1 MSTEPSTGHN
11 EEGHGI
17 DPSSASLADLSAPP
31 SAAKAAEASML
42 FDKLFAKSEPTS
54 TVSAPKEIPPP
65 VQKKDEPGETF
76 LRKVA
81 EDAEGHTFQRV
92 ANTEDDHA
100 INLPDR
106 FVDTPKEMAVPPP
119 RPKSDDLSQPK
130 TQLAAQ
136 VKPTAVDTVVSDQVK
151 AEIQAKVQAAKYAAK
166 PEINFPVRI
175 NNLKTQNDQLRAR
188 LASLE

>member
-1 MSTEPSTGHN
+1 MSTEPSTGQN
-11 EEGHGI
+11 EAGHDI
-17 DPSSASLADLSAPP
+17 DPSSAPPAELATTV

-42 FDKLFAKSEPTS
+42 FDKLFAKNEPAS

-65 VQKKDEPGETF
+65 VLKQDEPGETF
-76 LRKVA
+76 VRKVA

-92 ANTEDDHA
+92 AHTEEDRA
-100 INLPDR
+100 VNVPGR
-106 FVDTPKEMAVPPP
+106 FVDTPHEVAVPPP
-119 RPKSDDLSQPK
+119 RQTSDTLSPPK

-151 AEIQAKVQAAKYAAK
+151 AEVQAKVQAAKYAAK